1 MQLMPWTF
9 SLLPDFAVAS
19 TWPAGCVVKSRS
31 YKKHLGL
38 QKPWSHYS
46 LQSTSLEPAAPAS
59 ALPGLLSTPGA
70 GSSPLPFER
79 GSFVYNSSL
88 LRHLSQEQRRGE
100 YAWIHHSLHPTGAWT
115 FSPGLLQRYLNA
127 QRSVHFESK
136 SASCKLD
143 PLALA
148 PSSGT
153 TEERFPSVLPVGD
166 P

>member
-1 MQLMPWTF
+1 MPWTF
-9 SLLPDFAVAS
+9 SLLPDFAVAL

-38 QKPWSHYS
+38 QKPRFHYS
-46 LQSTSLEPAAPAS
+46 LQSTSLEPTAPAS

-79 GSFVYNSSL
+79 GSFVYFFNSSL

-100 YAWIHHSLHPTGAWT
+100 YAWIYHSLQPTGAWT
-115 FSPGLLQRYLNA
+115 FSPVLLQRYLNA

-136 SASCKLD
+136 SASSKLD
-143 PLALA
+143 SLALA
-148 PSSGT
+148 PSTGT
-153 TEERFPSVLPVGD
+153 TEERFPSVLPIGD